1 MEKLIPLSKMSKKA
15 RKAYNES
22 KRGSWN
28 GLNPIT
34 RTNAKSKGYNRA
46 FEKQS
51 AGRAVRDSEYGSHQ
65 SGGRSYLTA

>member
-51 AGRAVRDSEYGSHQ
+51 AGELFAIAN
-65 SGGRSYLTA
+65 TARINPAGVLI